1 MIFAAFASALINVFQ
16 YLDPILGT
24 NLYGYV
30 AENLQQWLDQL
41 IKFIEV

>member
-1 MIFAAFASALINVFQ
+1 MIFVLFLSALINVFQ

-24 NLYGYV
+24 DLYGYV

-41 IKFIEV
+41 IKFINV